1 MKKFLSFALILA
13 MLTGMTACTD
23 KQGDDTTDMDTTENT
38 PVETEWGDFKL
49 NESDPKTIAEQ
60 RKEIKDAMT
69 LAMNTDVVW
78 QEEPDFSPINPK
90 YAHIK
95 AITYDGLTL
104 KGQKTKN
111 FAYIG
116 FPAGASWEN
125 PVPAVVLIHGGEGH
139 PFLDWVNTWNEHG
152 YAAIAMETTGYF
164 PEDRERLISSAKY
177 IQGLHGPFIE
187 EGYVSTPDRFY
198 TTEYME
204 VEEQW
209 AYHGISQVILASN
222 ILRQDERVIKDQ
234 IGITGISWGGTMTAQ
249 VIGYDN
255 RYAFAIPVY
264 GTAYL
269 GDETRPF
276 QLFGDKY
283 VDALW
288 ASERNLDN
296 ATMPTLWFAYD
307 DDMHFGVPAY
317 CKSYLH
323 TAEFNEKNAL
333 LMINDWGHGHSTA
346 WNRIENYLFAD
357 WVLGRGDGLITFETQ
372 PEGREINCKLNIPK
386 TITGDVTATLCYID
400 APMSYSEFN
409 KHNAGVKMYLDQY
422 WQFAEDCLT
431 VDTEAGTLTG
441 TIPEDARGYYIN
453 VSFNVGETPCRS
465 SSIYVA
471 VE

>member
-1 MKKFLSFALILA
+1 M
-13 MLTGMTACTD
+13 
-23 KQGDDTTDMDTTENT
+23 
-38 PVETEWGDFKL
+38 
-49 NESDPKTIAEQ
+49 
-60 RKEIKDAMT
+60 
-69 LAMNTDVVW
+69 
-78 QEEPDFSPINPK
+78 
-90 YAHIK
+90 
-95 AITYDGLTL
+95 
-104 KGQKTKN
+104 
-111 FAYIG
+111 
-116 FPAGASWEN
+116 
-125 PVPAVVLIHGGEGH
+125 
-139 PFLDWVNTWNEHG
+139 NTWNEHG

-177 IQGLHGPFIE
+177 IQGLQGPFIE

-386 TITGDVTATLCYID
+386 TITGDVTATLCSID